1 MKYILIFK
9 KNTCKDFLEFVQY
22 LSSYANIDTINRV
35 ISGSDID
42 LHLDID
48 SEIRLRGNFTAR
60 KNISIFQFV
69 NFPLYVAILAYGVY
83 KSQMIPY
90 FSVCVSYKDFLDRGL
105 LLTRNLQNQVL
116 LVDKLRSSQF
126 NIRCHDL
133 INRYGMYAPLVVAFL
148 VHDVTSEL

>member
-1 MKYILIFK
+1 M
-9 KNTCKDFLEFVQY
+9 
-22 LSSYANIDTINRV
+22 SSYANIDTINRV

-69 NFPLYVAILAYGVY
+69 NFPLYVAILAYGAY

-105 LLTRNLQNQVL
+105 LLKESTEPSITCGQVE
-116 LVDKLRSSQF
+116 V
-126 NIRCHDL
+126 IT
-133 INRYGMYAPLVVAFL
+133 V
-148 VHDVTSEL
+148 